1 MAFWRPGASA
11 PGLQAERPDGLA
23 DEAAASTLHLNP
35 RHNLPMQQQRTLL
48 PIARVRLELLYA
60 LERYRTVVVVGET
73 GSGKSTQ
80 IPQYLYEAGWTRGG
94 RVVLCTQPRRM
105 AATTVAARVAD
116 EVGVVGRVSL
126 LKGWVCMPRKGS
138 RFLNP

>member
-1 MAFWRPGASA
+1 MAFWRPGTSA
-11 PGLQAERPDGLA
+11 PGLQAERPEGLA

-35 RHNLPMQQQRTLL
+35 RHNLPLQQQRKLL

-80 IPQYLYEAGWTRGG
+80 IPQYLHEAGWTRGG

-116 EVGVVGRVSL
+116 EVRMCVGVSVDVVRVAIAAS
-126 LKGWVCMPRKGS
+126 KQT
-138 RFLNP
+138 